1 VGFTD
6 GHPGAQT
13 RGREWAIRAVVRVLR
28 FGCTLWGAERAGA
41 LGDVQ
46 EAGTKPKL
54 GLGNGAARSLHVSST
69 TAAHAIG
76 MRVSEEAAE

>member
-1 VGFTD
+1 MGFTD
-6 GHPGAQT
+6 GHPGART
-13 RGREWAIRAVVRVLR
+13 RGRGWAVRTVVRVLR
-28 FGCTLWGAERAGA
+28 FGCTLGGAERATA

-46 EAGTKPKL
+46 EAGKEPKL
-54 GLGNGAARSLHVSST
+54 GVGDGAARGLHVSST